1 MKRIAIFQRDLGV
14 GGIQRSLRNLLTGTD
29 LSGYIVDLYLFEPP
43 SKQVRRELK
52 NTNVYVLKPLFYM
65 NRLVPI
71 HALERTFSYTLPRVE
86 YDLAIDYSSYSN
98 ECALCCRQIDAKRRM
113 MWIHNDLSLE
123 YRNNRKYRMLF
134 RAFRGKYRD
143 YDAFAAVSDG
153 IVEPFRRMTGI
164 DERTPI
170 YVIPNMINTQ
180 LIFARSEIPV
190 DFRVD
195 PVVTNF
201 IFVGRFTYQK
211 GIDILLEN
219 FREALNERNDIQL
232 YLLGDGEEKPNILR
246 QIEALDLTEFVTVLP
261 AAENPYPYMAQ
272 MDALV
277 LTSRHEGQGMVLL
290 EGKALGLDLI
300 FPKHLEKYN
309 DDLVGCE
316 DVTKAIVAQQ
326 KKTERKRDTLDRYNL
341 AIKNSLYALFDEDA

>member
-1 MKRIAIFQRDLGV
+1 MRRIAIFQRDLGV

-43 SKQVRRELK
+43 SRQVRQELK
-52 NTNVYVLKPLFYM
+52 GCNIYVLKPLFYL
-65 NRLVPI
+65 NRIVPI
-71 HALERTFSYTLPRVE
+71 RLLERMFRYTLPRVE

-98 ECALCCRQIDAKRRM
+98 ECALCCRQIKAKRRI
-113 MWIHNDLSLE
+113 MWIHNDLALE
-123 YRNNRKYRMLF
+123 YAHNRKYRILF
-134 RAFRGKYRD
+134 RAFRRKYRD
-143 YDAFAAVSDG
+143 YDAFVAVSDG
-153 IVEPFRRMTGI
+153 IVAPFR
-164 DERTPI
+164 ERTGVREDVPV

-180 LIFARSEIPV
+180 LIFARSEAPI

-211 GIDILLEN
+211 GIDILLRH
-219 FREALNERNDIQL
+219 FREALDERNDIQL
-232 YLLGDGEEKPNILR
+232 YLMGDGEEKPNILK
-246 QIEALDLTEFVTVLP
+246 QIEALQLTDFVSVLP
-261 AAENPYPYMAQ
+261 KADNPYPYMAL

-316 DVTKAIVAQQ
+316 DVTRAIVQQ
-326 KKTERKRDTLDRYNL
+326 HKKTDRQRDSLDAYNL
-341 AIKNSLYALFDEDA
+341 NIKNSLYALFDQDA